1 MLGFKAYKIISILY
15 DVCGAGKY
23 FEEVAMRIQ
32 LLVVE
37 GARPKSV
44 VSGGGKYRST
54 LIGCKCGI
62 APNFLIIYYYKKILV
77 RTVYNTL
84 STLKDK
90 CYTKRL

>member
-1 MLGFKAYKIISILY
+1 MLGFKTHEIISILY

-23 FEEVAMRIQ
+23 FEEVAIRIQ

-44 VSGGGKYRST
+44 LSGGGKYRAI

-62 APNFLIIYYYKKILV
+62 PSESPHNLL
-77 RTVYNTL
+77 L
-84 STLKDK
+84 
-90 CYTKRL
+90 